1 MALGYLGDIQFNV
14 SSKQVLTFKDL
25 NHSSSAKFH
34 DHEIIGQKPLSEF
47 LGCDL
52 DKITM
57 SIELNS
63 SLGINIKSQI
73 EKITKYE
80 QAGTPLDFVLGSEP
94 FGQDKWVI
102 ESTGRA
108 YDIIYSNGACTS
120 LKIDLNLREYISD
133 KNLQPNKKKNTSFY
147 KSVENVD
154 KSSLILSYTKAG
166 TTSAMNPV
174 LNTITC

>member
-1 MALGYLGDIQFNV
+1 MSLGYLGDIQFNV
-14 SSKQVLTFKDL
+14 SSKQVLTFQDL
-25 NHSSSAKFH
+25 SHSSSAKFH
-34 DHEIIGQKPLSEF
+34 NHEIIGQKPLSEF

-52 DKITM
+52 DKITL

-63 SLGINIKSQI
+63 SLGVNIKSQL

-80 QAGTPLDFVLGSEP
+80 QSGQPLDFVIGSEP
-94 FGQDKWVI
+94 FGQDKWII

-120 LKIDLNLREYISD
+120 LKLDLNLAEYISD
-133 KNLQPNKKKNTSFY
+133 KNLQPNKKQNTSFF

-154 KSSLILSYTKAG
+154 KTNVIISYSSAG
-166 TTSAMNPV
+166 ATSAMNPV
-174 LNTITC
+174 LNTIA